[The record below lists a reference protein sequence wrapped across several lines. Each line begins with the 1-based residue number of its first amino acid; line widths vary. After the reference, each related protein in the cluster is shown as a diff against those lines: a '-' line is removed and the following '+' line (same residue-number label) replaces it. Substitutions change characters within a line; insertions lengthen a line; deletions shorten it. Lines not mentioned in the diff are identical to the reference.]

1 MLDEDGNQENFGG
14 IKMKGKIPIVLGFIL
29 VGGLLAGCRVNAEE
43 GHMTTREFNL
53 TDFNKVEVGGAFQV
67 EISQSDTFNVSV
79 TADDFPHIRVEKSG
93 DTLIIRRQGIEWFA
107 PFHAQPRAKVT
118 LPKLVELTVS
128 GASKGTFSNFQ
139 STDDL
144 AVTVSGA
151 SHVEAVNIAAGYTTV
166 EVSGAAT
173 LTGNIKSNNDSRFE
187 ISGASHVELTGG
199 ANNLKAKV
207 SGASRVDLGQFPV
220 QNADVEVSGA
230 SNGTINL
237 NGKLDANVS
246 GASNLYW
253 SGTPIMGD
261 IQTSGASN
269 LRRK

>member
-1 MLDEDGNQENFGG
+1 
-14 IKMKGKIPIVLGFIL
+14 
-29 VGGLLAGCRVNAEE
+29 
-43 GHMTTREFNL
+43 MTTREFNL
-53 TDFNKVEVGGAFQV
+53 TDFNKIEVGGAFQL
-67 EISQSDTFNVSV
+67 EIFQSDTFNVSV

-107 PFHAQPRAKVT
+107 PFHASREPSN
-118 LPKLVELTVS
+118 LTKAGRTDRVRS
-128 GASKGTFSNFQ
+128 VKGHVLQLQ

-144 AVTVSGA
+144 AVTVLGA

-173 LTGNIKSNNDSRFE
+173 LTGNIKSNNDTGSRFP
-187 ISGASHVELTGG
+187 GASHVELTGG

-230 SNGTINL
+230 SNGTL
-237 NGKLDANVS
+237 
-246 GASNLYW
+246 
-253 SGTPIMGD
+253 T
-261 IQTSGASN
+261 
-269 LRRK
+269 